1 MEIKKMKEFQKKK
14 EELMYLLNLYAQYE
28 FVNIDTAGKASLE
41 AIIKGKE
48 DNFVKLLKEERNEN

>member
-1 MEIKKMKEFQKKK
+1 MKEFQKKK

-48 DNFVKLLKEERNEN
+48 DNFIKLLKEERNEN